1 MRYEYEEPL
10 MKIVSLYRENI
21 IRTSTGN
28 GLQTTTDDTDD
39 VFDMTKWYYE

>member
-1 MRYEYEEPL
+1 MKYKYEEPL
-10 MKIVSLYRENI
+10 MQIVTLCCEDI

-39 VFDMTKWYYE
+39 VFDMTKW